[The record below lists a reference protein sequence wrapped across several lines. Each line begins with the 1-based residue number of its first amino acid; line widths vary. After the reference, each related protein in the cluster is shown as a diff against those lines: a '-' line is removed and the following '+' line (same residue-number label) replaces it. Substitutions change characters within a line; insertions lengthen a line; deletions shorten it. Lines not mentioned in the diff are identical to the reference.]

1 MFVNSGR
8 HYRNRD
14 IHRFSEEFWAIH
26 FDRILFDRIYFGQD
40 FSITEETMDISDAV
54 SEYKNSTAITL
65 DVTAGSKK
73 TVFPSGYNEWR
84 NAVQCRIGA
93 QPIEG
98 KANKV
103 ILSAVS
109 EFFKVPVGNV
119 SIISGA
125 TSSLKRIQVDGISVA
140 DAKTL
145 LKDAIAKAKQ
155 N

>member
-14 IHRFSEEFWAIH
+14 IHGISAIFRQDSFRTEFIS
-26 FDRILFDRIYFGQD
+26 DIIQYNREYNGG
-40 FSITEETMDISDAV
+40 SMDISDAV

>member
-1 MFVNSGR
+1 LGITGEVRQNAADDPRLLIPG
-8 HYRNRD
+8 D
-14 IHRFSEEFWAIH
+14 IILIETSIEFRTGFSNEE
-26 FDRILFDRIYFGQD
+26 G
-40 FSITEETMDISDAV
+40 MDISDAV

-84 NAVQCRIGA
+84 NAVQCKIGA

-109 EFFKVPVGNV
+109 EFFKVPAGNV

-125 TSSLKRIQVDGISVA
+125 TSSLKRIQVDGITVA

>member
-8 HYRNRD
+8 HYLNRD
-14 IHRFSEEFWAIH
+14 IHGISAI
-26 FDRILFDRIYFGQD
+26 FRPDSFRTGFISDIIQYNREYNGG
-40 FSITEETMDISDAV
+40 SMDISDAV

>member
-1 MFVNSGR
+1 
-8 HYRNRD
+8 
-14 IHRFSEEFWAIH
+14 
-26 FDRILFDRIYFGQD
+26 
-40 FSITEETMDISDAV
+40 MDISNAV
-54 SEYKNSTAITL
+54 SEHKNSIVVIL
-65 DVTAGSKK
+65 DVSAGSKK

-84 NAVQCRIGA
+84 NAVQCRISA

-109 EFFKVPVGNV
+109 EFFKVPLSNV

-125 TSSLKRIQVDGISVA
+125 TSSLKRVQVDGITAA

-145 LKDAIAKAKQ
+145 LKAAIDAIAQ
-155 N
+155 Q

>member
-8 HYRNRD
+8 HYLNRD
-14 IHRFSEEFWAIH
+14 IHRISAI
-26 FDRILFDRIYFGQD
+26 FRQD
-40 FSITEETMDISDAV
+40 SFRTGFQYNGGSMDISDAV

-109 EFFKVPVGNV
+109 EFFKVPAGNV

>member
-1 MFVNSGR
+1 MLIPG
-8 HYRNRD
+8 D
-14 IHRFSEEFWAIH
+14 IIGIETSMEFGDFQAGFISYGIH
-26 FDRILFDRIYFGQD
+26 FREDSFRTGFQYNGG
-40 FSITEETMDISDAV
+40 SMDISDAV

>member
-1 MFVNSGR
+1 
-8 HYRNRD
+8 
-14 IHRFSEEFWAIH
+14 
-26 FDRILFDRIYFGQD
+26 
-40 FSITEETMDISDAV
+40 MDISDAV
-54 SEYKNSTAITL
+54 SESKNSTAITL

-84 NAVQCRIGA
+84 NAVQCKIGA

-98 KANKV
+98 QANKV

-125 TSSLKRIQVDGISVA
+125 TSSLKRIQVEGISVA

>member
-1 MFVNSGR
+1 MLIPG
-8 HYRNRD
+8 D
-14 IHRFSEEFWAIH
+14 IILIETSIEFRTGFSNEE
-26 FDRILFDRIYFGQD
+26 
-40 FSITEETMDISDAV
+40 SMDISDAV

-84 NAVQCRIGA
+84 NAVQCKIGA

-109 EFFKVPVGNV
+109 EFFKVPACNV

-125 TSSLKRIQVDGISVA
+125 TSSLKRIQVDGITVA